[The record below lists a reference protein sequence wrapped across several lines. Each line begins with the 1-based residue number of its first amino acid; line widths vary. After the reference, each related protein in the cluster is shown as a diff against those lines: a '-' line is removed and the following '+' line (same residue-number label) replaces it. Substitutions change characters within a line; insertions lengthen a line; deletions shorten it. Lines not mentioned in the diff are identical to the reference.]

1 MRAIWSGSIAF
12 GLVTI
17 GIRVFS
23 ATEDHNIT
31 LHQIHD
37 ADGGRIRYQRRCEVC
52 GREVKYEHVDRAY
65 ADRDQTVVITEDELE
80 SLPTERNREVSVLEF
95 VPNDQIDPVMLSRSY
110 YLAPDERAVK
120 AYHLLR
126 RTLDD
131 TDRTAV
137 VRFTLRNKTRLGV
150 LRTRDKVLVLQALR
164 WDDEIRTPD
173 FPELDQSPRLSKAE
187 RDSAATLV
195 ESLSSDFTPERF
207 TDEYAEELKQLVEAK
222 LEKGDSMDTEETFGE
237 QPEGED
243 EGDDGKVVDLTEA
256 LRRSVERSGSGKS
269 TAQKSGAKETASK
282 KTRAKKTTAAKK
294 TGAKKAAT
302 KKAGSKGGKSTTT
315 GSGRSTST
323 PRQRA
328 G

>member
-17 GIRVFS
+17 GVRVFS
-23 ATEDHNIT
+23 ATEDHNVT

-65 ADRDQTVVITEDELE
+65 ADSDQTVVITEDELE
-80 SLPTERNREVSVLEF
+80 SLPTEQNREVSVLEF
-95 VPNDQIDPVMLSRSY
+95 VPSDQIDPMMLSRSY

-150 LRTRDKVLVLQALR
+150 LRSRDRVLVLQGLL
-164 WDDEIRTPD
+164 WDDEVRKPD

-187 RDSAATLV
+187 KETAATLV
-195 ESLSSDFTPERF
+195 ESLSSDFTPEQF
-207 TDEYAEELKQLVEAK
+207 TDEYTEELKRLVEAK
-222 LEKGDSMDTEETFGE
+222 LDKGDSIDTEETFGE
-237 QPEGED
+237 QPEA
-243 EGDDGKVVDLTEA
+243 DDGAKDKVVDLAEA
-256 LRRSVERSGSGKS
+256 LRKSVERSRSSRKS
-269 TAQKSGAKETASK
+269 
-282 KTRAKKTTAAKK
+282 AAKK
-294 TGAKKAAT
+294 SS
-302 KKAGSKGGKSTTT
+302 GSQGGKSKATGKSGTNSKSKTT
-315 GSGRSTST
+315 GNSKTTGKSKATGFGRSPST
-323 PRQRA
+323 PRKRA